1 MPSYRLLKP
10 LPEVITYHGGV
21 QLTLSKGD
29 KSSHG
34 YTVSY
39 RRYGSPIEALIFDG
53 YDAADAER
61 TMKIRFYVS
70 DGTPGDRVLR
80 SLEEKGYVER
90 VD

>member
-10 LPEVITYHGGV
+10 LPAVLNYKDGS
-21 QLTLSKGD
+21 QLTLSQGD
-29 KSSHG
+29 RTSNG
-34 YTVSY
+34 YSVSY
-39 RRYGSPIEALIFDG
+39 RKYGSPTEALIFDG

-70 DGTPGDRVLR
+70 DGTPADRVLR

-90 VD
+90 LD